1 MNEYYLYLHIL
12 APRLQHKNQTTLTE
26 ENEGKIIQKS
36 EIVANGI
43 DDYTVYRYSMKEDV
57 EGFLPFFNNTHDGD
71 RGRAEYPAPKE
82 LLKFCDYIIL
92 VCKQEKLYIILIEM
106 KSGGTEDAA
115 KQLHAT
121 EIFMNYIRESAE
133 RIKFANDCRDF
144 SSENIHIKKII
155 LKPAKASRPTT
166 NKAKRR
172 EGKINW
178 NDNIINLPSG
188 TIPLLKLCM

>member
-26 ENEGKIIQKS
+26 ENEGKIIQNSK
-36 EIVANGI
+36 IVANGI

-71 RGRAEYPAPKE
+71 RGKAEFPAPNE

-92 VCKQEKLYIILIEM
+92 VSKQEKLYVILIEM
-106 KSGGTEDAA
+106 KSGGTGDAA
-115 KQLHAT
+115 KQLHAS

-133 RIKFANDCRDF
+133 RIKSANDCRDF
-144 SSENIHIKKII
+144 SSENIHIKRII
-155 LKPAKASRPTT
+155 LKPAKASRPVT
-166 NKAKRR
+166 NKAKSK

-178 NDNIINLPSG
+178 NDHIINLPSG